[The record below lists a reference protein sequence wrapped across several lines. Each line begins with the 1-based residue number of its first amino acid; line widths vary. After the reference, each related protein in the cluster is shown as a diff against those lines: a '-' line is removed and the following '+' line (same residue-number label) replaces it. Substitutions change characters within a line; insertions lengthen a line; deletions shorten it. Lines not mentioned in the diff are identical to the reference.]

1 MRVSESGGVD
11 ERRQTEA
18 GPFSASGGPGLT
30 ALRGIWN
37 AFGASASG
45 PGRPVSLRSTNRWLS
60 RPHERCHD
68 PTAGLTWSAPA
79 SVGHQVPGTDRF
91 NQWLSVDPATGEVTA
106 SYYDTQNDATGQRFM
121 TDVYLSRSTDG
132 GANWVADV
140 RVTTRSSN
148 EHDCNG
154 LFPCPSINYGNQQG
168 DYEGLVS
175 FRGVSHPIW
184 TDSRRNT
191 ERAGDATCGRGRG
204 LMEEVF
210 SATVRN

>member
-1 MRVSESGGVD
+1 M
-11 ERRQTEA
+11 
-18 GPFSASGGPGLT
+18 
-30 ALRGIWN
+30 
-37 AFGASASG
+37 
-45 PGRPVSLRSTNRWLS
+45 
-60 RPHERCHD
+60 
-68 PTAGLTWSAPA
+68 
-79 SVGHQVPGTDRF
+79 GHQVPGTDRF